1 MCKVAVVILVA
12 VFLPFIIHYAE
23 AQKPQLATFQEISQL
38 IIDQKFSN
46 NVTASI
52 TLQST
57 SNQEIRIPAELEKK
71 ILDNKQVIAIA
82 VTNEEHCILG
92 VQFDSCILINISKEG
107 IEGGIT
113 AIQDKAKEV
122 GNSLI
127 DDLNTALDTDAKFQ
141 SVFIHTE
148 DKTNVALGTS
158 GVVSGR
164 GTVSAVYTMPNE
176 DTASMFEKLT
186 AILLPQVIRDSG
198 GFYDTAKA
206 LASQPN
212 AKMTFSIIPKN
223 QIVLYQIKLSVD
235 YPHMTDNIEKVDPL
249 EFFKTEKLHRS
260 SYFSQGFYPLNSLFQ
275 LVILPQG
282 SLKVKEVNSKII
294 PTVLRDGE
302 KFPQDVTTKG
312 WSFIS
317 ESGDRIEAMYL
328 FGKDFDVS
336 KDELLVTLT
345 SENSTESIKENV
357 GKVET
362 QKTYTSQVDTQQTDA
377 SQGYI
382 VGGIVAAA
390 AVAITFYLKGFRAKK
405 S

>member
-1 MCKVAVVILVA
+1 MYKFSVIILIA

-38 IIDQKFSN
+38 IVDQKFSN

-57 SNQEIRIPAELEKK
+57 SNQEIRIPSELEKK

-127 DDLNTALDTDAKFQ
+127 DDLNTALDTDAKFH

-148 DKTNVALGTS
+148 DKTNVVLGTS
-158 GVVSGR
+158 GVVSGS
-164 GTVSAVYTMPNE
+164 GTVSAVYTMPGE

-198 GFYDTAKA
+198 GFYDTAKT

-223 QIVLYQIKLSVD
+223 QIILYQIKLSVD
-235 YPHMTDNIEKVDPL
+235 YPNSADNIEKVDSL
-249 EFFKTEKLHRS
+249 GFFKTEKLHRS

-275 LVILPQG
+275 LVVLPQEP
-282 SLKVKEVNSKII
+282 LKVKEVNSKII

-302 KFPQDVTTKG
+302 KFPQDVTTRG
-312 WSFIS
+312 WVFIS
-317 ESGDRIEAMYL
+317 ESGDKIEAMYL

-336 KDELLVTLT
+336 KNDLIVTLT
-345 SENSTESIKENV
+345 SANSTESIKENSDKYV
-357 GKVET
+357 PP
-362 QKTYTSQVDTQQTDA
+362 KTEPAQTDLSQV
-377 SQGYI
+377 YI
-382 VGGIVAAA
+382 ISGIVAAA
-390 AVAITFYLKGFRAKK
+390 AVVIAIYLKGFRSKH
-405 S
+405 